1 MQDGTP
7 EAKHL
12 RNLMLINYANLDH
25 SLGKVSEFLMQLK
38 ISNFDSKGSA
48 GVVSLVIMVT
58 GWLPQ
63 KKLII
68 W

>member
-25 SLGKVSEFLMQLK
+25 SMGKVSEFLMR
-38 ISNFDSKGSA
+38 I
-48 GVVSLVIMVT
+48 
-58 GWLPQ
+58 
-63 KKLII
+63 
-68 W
+68 